1 MSRAAAAAGSLP
13 VRRRVCPVFGRPVLR
28 LTLHTDYSLRLL
40 MLLAIEPDELHT
52 IATVAARYGISR
64 NHMMK
69 VAQTLIQ
76 AGYVESV
83 RGRRGGFKLARK
95 PSEIVIGEVV
105 RRTEDDLCLTCCF
118 DKKRPSCLMAPACG
132 MRKPLQKALSA
143 FFSVLDECTLA
154 DALEHPGR
162 ISRMR
167 TILAGTHAAT
177 RRLAAP

>member
-1 MSRAAAAAGSLP
+1 M
-13 VRRRVCPVFGRPVLR
+13 R

-52 IATVAARYGISR
+52 IATVAERYDISR

-76 AGYVESV
+76 AGYVISV
-83 RGRRGGFKLARK
+83 RGRRGGFRLAKK
-95 PSEIVIGEVV
+95 PAEINIGAVV
-105 RRTEDDLCLTCCF
+105 RQTEDDLCLTCCF
-118 DKKRPSCLMAPACG
+118 DKRRPTCLMAPACG

-154 DALEHPGR
+154 DVLEHPGR

-167 TILAGTHAAT
+167 SILAGTHASA
-177 RRLAAP
+177 RRAAAPGGAR